1 MWGEF
6 GGREGEDK
14 VVHLED
20 DPEEKVENHVED
32 NVVHRED
39 RLADVAALNEDSMTV
54 PSDNTT
60 KATYSVMF
68 YFTPTFAR
76 ITTDVDGFIDQVLA
90 ETNQGYM
97 NSGVALEA
105 VSFL

>member
-32 NVVHRED
+32 NV
-39 RLADVAALNEDSMTV
+39 AALNEDSMTV

-76 ITTDVDGFIDQVLA
+76 MTTDVDGFIDQVLA

-97 NSGVALEA
+97 NSRVALEA
-105 VSFL
+105 VSFP

>member
-20 DPEEKVENHVED
+20 HPEEKVENH
-32 NVVHRED
+32 
-39 RLADVAALNEDSMTV
+39 VAALNEDSMTV

-76 ITTDVDGFIDQVLA
+76 MTTDVDGFIDQVLA

>member
-6 GGREGEDK
+6 GGWEGEDK

-32 NVVHRED
+32 NV
-39 RLADVAALNEDSMTV
+39 AAPNEDSMTV

>member
-6 GGREGEDK
+6 GGWEGEDK

-32 NVVHRED
+32 N
-39 RLADVAALNEDSMTV
+39 VAALNEDSMTV

>member
-20 DPEEKVENHVED
+20 NPEEKVEDH
-32 NVVHRED
+32 VVHLEE
-39 RLADVAALNEDSMTV
+39 RLAAVAALNEDSMTV

-105 VSFL
+105 VSFV

>member
-32 NVVHRED
+32 NV
-39 RLADVAALNEDSMTV
+39 AAPNEDSMTV

-76 ITTDVDGFIDQVLA
+76 MTTDVDGFIDQVLA

>member
-32 NVVHRED
+32 NV
-39 RLADVAALNEDSMTV
+39 AALNEDSMTV

-76 ITTDVDGFIDQVLA
+76 MTTDVDGFIDQVLA

-105 VSFL
+105 VSFLYDF

>member
-20 DPEEKVENHVED
+20 HPEEKVENH
-32 NVVHRED
+32 
-39 RLADVAALNEDSMTV
+39 VAALNEDSMTV

-76 ITTDVDGFIDQVLA
+76 MTTDVDGFIDQVLA

-105 VSFL
+105 VSFP

>member
-6 GGREGEDK
+6 GGWEGEDK

-32 NVVHRED
+32 N
-39 RLADVAALNEDSMTV
+39 VAALNEDSMTV

-76 ITTDVDGFIDQVLA
+76 MTTDVDGFIDQVLA

-105 VSFL
+105 VSFV

>member
-32 NVVHRED
+32 NV
-39 RLADVAALNEDSMTV
+39 AALNEDSMTV

-76 ITTDVDGFIDQVLA
+76 MTTDVDGFIDQVLA

>member
-20 DPEEKVENHVED
+20 DPEEKVEDH
-32 NVVHRED
+32 VVHLEE
-39 RLADVAALNEDSMTV
+39 RLAAVAALNEDSMTV

-105 VSFL
+105 VSFV

>member
-20 DPEEKVENHVED
+20 DPEEKVED
-32 NVVHRED
+32 N
-39 RLADVAALNEDSMTV
+39 VAALNEDSMTV

-76 ITTDVDGFIDQVLA
+76 MTTDVDGFIDQVLA

>member
-20 DPEEKVENHVED
+20 HPEEKVENHVED
-32 NVVHRED
+32 N
-39 RLADVAALNEDSMTV
+39 VAALNEDSMTV

-76 ITTDVDGFIDQVLA
+76 MTTDVDGFIDQVLA

>member
-20 DPEEKVENHVED
+20 DPEEKVENSVED
-32 NVVHRED
+32 N
-39 RLADVAALNEDSMTV
+39 VAALNEDSMTV

-76 ITTDVDGFIDQVLA
+76 MTTDVDGFIDQVLA

>member
-32 NVVHRED
+32 NV
-39 RLADVAALNEDSMTV
+39 AALNEDSMTM

>member
-6 GGREGEDK
+6 GGWEGEDK

-32 NVVHRED
+32 N
-39 RLADVAALNEDSMTV
+39 VAALNEDSMTV

-76 ITTDVDGFIDQVLA
+76 MTTDVDGFIDQVLA